1 MFDYFYH
8 EILRKTIIGFGTLF
22 NGITVKHKKDSGE
35 VISLIKVPIAYGPTQ
50 KFLARV
56 EQQPNLNKPVQIT
69 LPRMSFELV
78 GLSYDPGRKVTST
91 QTFLSPTT
99 SDKTDIRK
107 AYMPVPYNMDFEL
120 SIMTKLD
127 DDMLQIVEQILP
139 YFGPSYTISINLL
152 NLIGE
157 KRDVPVTLNSISMSD
172 DYEGDFTN
180 RRALIYTL
188 RFTAK
193 NYLFGPISSAS
204 DDIIKKVSLGFT
216 SGDTRSTTRDLTYSA
231 EPIASKSYT
240 DNTVTTI
247 SEDLELDGGTIT
259 VSDASSIPL
268 NSYIT
273 IDAETLQVTK
283 KSGNILTVERGSYGT
298 PISIHVSGTEVKL
311 ITDADN
317 DLIEF
322 GDDFGF
328 GISFS

>member
-1 MFDYFYH
+1 
-8 EILRKTIIGFGTLF
+8 
-22 NGITVKHKKDSGE
+22 
-35 VISLIKVPIAYGPTQ
+35 
-50 KFLARV
+50 
-56 EQQPNLNKPVQIT
+56 
-69 LPRMSFELV
+69 MSFELV
-78 GLSYDPGRKVTST
+78 GLNYDPTRKVTST
-91 QTFLSPTT
+91 QTFLSPSTT
-99 SDKTDIRK
+99 DGTDIRK

-172 DYEGDFTN
+172 DYEGDFTT
-180 RRALIYTL
+180 RRALVYTL

-204 DDIIKKVSLGFT
+204 DDIIKKVSLGFI

-231 EPIASKSYT
+231 EPIATKSYT
-240 DNTVTTI
+240 NNSVTLV
-247 SEDLELDGGTIT
+247 SEDIGLEDNAIN
-259 VSDASSIPL
+259 VSNASSISV

-273 IDAETLQVTK
+273 IGDETLQVTK
-283 KSGNILTVERGSYGT
+283 KSGNTLNVVRGAYGT
-298 PISIHVSGTEVKL
+298 PISIHVSGTDVKL

>member
-22 NGITVKHKKDSGE
+22 NSITVKHKKDSGE
-35 VISLIKVPIAYGPTQ
+35 VTSIIKVPIAYGPIQ

-56 EQQPNLNKPVQIT
+56 EQQPNPNKPVQIT

-91 QTFLSPTT
+91 QTFLSPTST
-99 SDKTDIRK
+99 DGTDIRK
-107 AYMPVPYNMDFEL
+107 TYMPVPYNMDFEL

-139 YFGPSYTISINLL
+139 YFGPSYTLTLNLL
-152 NLIGE
+152 SSIGE
-157 KRDVPVTLNSISMSD
+157 KRDVPVTLNGITMSD
-172 DYEGDFTN
+172 NYEGDYTN

-188 RFTAK
+188 RFTVK

-204 DDIIKKVSLGFT
+204 DDIIKKVSLGFI
-216 SGDTRSTTRDLTYSA
+216 SGDSRSTTRDLTYSS
-231 EPIASKSYT
+231 EPVASKSYT
-240 DNTVTTI
+240 DNVV
-247 SEDLELDGGTIT
+247 GTIT
-259 VSDASSIPL
+259 TDIDLEDNTIAVNNASSIPL

-273 IDAETLQVTK
+273 IDNETLQVTK
-283 KSGNILTVERGSYGT
+283 KSGNVLNVNRGSYGT
-298 PISIHVSGTEVKL
+298 PISIHVSGTQVKL
-311 ITDADN
+311 IIESDN